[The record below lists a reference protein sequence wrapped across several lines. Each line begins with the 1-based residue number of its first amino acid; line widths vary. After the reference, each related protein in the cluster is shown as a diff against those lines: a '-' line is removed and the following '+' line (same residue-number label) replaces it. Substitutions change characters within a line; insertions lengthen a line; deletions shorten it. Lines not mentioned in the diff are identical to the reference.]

1 MKKYVYSFGGGKAD
15 GDGKMRDILGGKGAG
30 LAEMSKAGV
39 PCPPGFTIST
49 EVCNLFFENGN
60 QVPQEVD
67 EQIDVCLAKLE
78 KQMKKKLGGREDP
91 LLLSV
96 RSGAKFSMPGMMN
109 TILNLG
115 LNDDTTDGLAK
126 KTGNPRFAYD
136 CYRRFI
142 QMFGEVALRIE
153 MEKFDHI
160 FDARKAKI
168 KAKLDTGLTSEDLQ
182 AIIVDYKKLV
192 KKETGEEF
200 PQDALQQLKMARD
213 AVFNSWNTPKAIY
226 YRRMEKIPDSIG
238 TAANVQAMVFGNMGD
253 HSGTGV
259 GFTRNPSTGEKI
271 FYGEFLVNAQGEDV
285 VAGIRTPQPI
295 AELEQVMPEA
305 YAKLR
310 EITTNLEQHYRDV
323 QDFEFT
329 IEEGTLYMLQTRNG
343 KRTGPAAVR
352 IAVDMVEEGILTP
365 KEAVQ
370 RVAPNQLDQLLHP
383 VLDPSL
389 RKSLQKIATGL
400 PASPGAAVG
409 RAAFSSED
417 AVAMSAGGPVILVR
431 KETTPDDI
439 HGMDVSKGILTAV
452 GGLTSHAAV
461 VARGMGRPCVVGASS
476 VSVNESTKQA
486 TILADGKKLVVK
498 EGEWISLDGTLGEV
512 YLGQCKTSEPDPK
525 SHYFATFMQWADDF
539 RGKFGVRANADI
551 PRDAKAARL
560 FGAEGI
566 GLCRTEHMFFAED
579 RIPHM
584 QAMILARD
592 EKTRKKAL
600 QKLLP
605 MQRKDFAGLFTAM
618 DGFPVVIRTLD
629 PPLHEFLPKRENVM
643 VDLAKLP
650 HADIKTKK
658 EMAVT
663 YGVTVGELKTYLPE
677 LLSRV
682 EELHEF
688 NPMLGHRGCRLGIT
702 YPEITEMQARAIF
715 EAVVL
720 VAKKG
725 INVIP
730 EVMIPLVGDIKELAN
745 QKAIVVKVAE
755 EVLGK
760 AELKD
765 LKYYV
770 GTMIEIPRAAL
781 TADEVA
787 KEAEFFSFG
796 TNDLTQ
802 TTMGLSRDDYT
813 KFSKHYENLKIFKAD
828 PFAVLDQEGVG
839 KLVELA
845 VKLGRKT
852 NPNIE
857 IGICGEHGGE
867 PSSVEFC
874 YRTGMNYV
882 SCSPYRVPIA
892 RLAAAQAA
900 IMAGSKGGKA
910 EAARTA

>member
-1 MKKYVYSFGGGKAD
+1 MKKYVYSFGSGSAE
-15 GDGKMRDILGGKGAG
+15 GDGKMRDLLGGKGAG

-39 PCPPGFTIST
+39 PVPPGFTIST
-49 EVCNLFFENGN
+49 EVCNLYFENNN
-60 QVPQEVD
+60 QVPKEVD
-67 EQIDVCLAKLE
+67 EQIRQALEKLE
-78 KQMKKKLGGREDP
+78 RQMGKKLGEGDDP
-91 LLLSV
+91 LLVSV

-115 LNDDTTDGLAK
+115 LNDEATEALAK

-142 QMFGEVALRIE
+142 QMFGEVALHID
-153 MEKFDHI
+153 MAKFDHI
-160 FDARKAKI
+160 FDTRKEKV
-168 KAKLDTGLTSEDLQ
+168 KAKLDTDLNALDLQ
-182 AIIVDYKKLV
+182 YIIGEYKKIV
-192 KKETGEEF
+192 KKETGKEF
-200 PQDALQQLKMARD
+200 PQNAFDQLMLARD
-213 AVFNSWNTPKAIY
+213 AVFQSWNTPKAVY

-238 TAANVQAMVFGNMGD
+238 TAANVQAMVFGNMGET
-253 HSGTGV
+253 SGTGV
-259 GFTRNPSTGEKI
+259 GFTRNPSTGEKA

-295 AELEQVMPEA
+295 TELEQVMPEA
-305 YAKLR
+305 YKQLR
-310 EITTNLEQHYRDV
+310 GITSNLEKHYRDI

-329 IEEGTLYMLQTRNG
+329 IEEGKLYMLQTRNG

-352 IAVDMVEEGILTP
+352 VAVDMVEEGLIS
-365 KEAVQ
+365 KREAIQ

-383 VLDPSL
+383 VLDPAA
-389 RKSLQKIATGL
+389 RKSLQRIATGL

-417 AVAMSAGGPVILVR
+417 AVELAKSGPVILVR

-439 HGMDVSKGILTAV
+439 HGMDVSKGIVTAV

-461 VARGMGRPCVVGASS
+461 VARGMGRPCVVGASTVG
-476 VSVNESTKQA
+476 VSEGSKRAIIIVG
-486 TILADGKKLVVK
+486 GKSIGLK
-498 EGEWISLDGTLGEV
+498 EGDWISLDGSTGEV
-512 YLGQCKTSEPDPK
+512 YLGQCKTNEPDPK
-525 SHYFATFMQWADDF
+525 SHYFATFMEWADEF
-539 RGKFGVRANADI
+539 RGNFGVRANADI
-551 PRDAKAARL
+551 PRDAKQARL

-579 RIPHM
+579 RIAHM

-605 MQRKDFAGLFTAM
+605 MQRKDFAGLFQAM

-629 PPLHEFLPKRENVM
+629 PPLHEFLPKRENLM

-650 HADIKTKK
+650 AADSKQKK
-658 EMAVT
+658 EMAAT
-663 YGVTVGELKTYLPE
+663 YGVGVGDLKKYLPE

-702 YPEITEMQARAIF
+702 YPEITEMQARAVF
-715 EAVVL
+715 EAAVL
-720 VAKKG
+720 VKKKG
-725 INVIP
+725 CNVIP
-730 EVMIPLVGDIKELAN
+730 EIMIPLIGNVKELEN

-755 EVLGK
+755 EVLGE
-760 AELKD
+760 AGMRD

-787 KEAEFFSFG
+787 READFFSFG

-813 KFSKHYENLKIFKAD
+813 KFSGQYENLKIFKAD
-828 PFAVLDQEGVG
+828 PFAALDQDGVG
-839 KLVELA
+839 KLIEYA

-852 NPNIE
+852 RPDLE
-857 IGICGEHGGE
+857 VGICGEHGGE

-874 YRTGMNYV
+874 YRIGMNYV
-882 SCSPYRVPIA
+882 SCSPFRVPIA

-900 IMAGSKGGKA
+900 IADESKA
-910 EAARTA
+910 EVQRTA

>member
-1 MKKYVYSFGGGKAD
+1 MKKQVYSFGGGTAE

-39 PCPPGFTIST
+39 PVPPGFTIST
-49 EVCNLFFENGN
+49 EVCSLFFENGN
-60 QVPQEVD
+60 RVPNGVD
-67 EQIDVCLAKLE
+67 EQIHSALE
-78 KQMKKKLGGREDP
+78 KLQHQMGKQLGGIDDP

-115 LNDDTTDGLAK
+115 LNDDTTEGLTR

-142 QMFGEVALRIE
+142 QMFGEVALHVDMSE
-153 MEKFDHI
+153 FDGI

-168 KAKLDTGLTSEDLQ
+168 KTKADTDLSAEDLK
-182 AIIVDYKKLV
+182 AIIGAYKNLV
-192 KKETGEEF
+192 KKKTGKEF
-200 PQDALQQLKMARD
+200 PQNAFEQLSLARD
-213 AVFNSWNTPKAIY
+213 AVFNSWNTQKARY
-226 YRRMEKIPDSIG
+226 YRQMEKIPDSIG

-253 HSGTGV
+253 NSGTGV
-259 GFTRNPSTGEKI
+259 GFTRNPSTGEKV
-271 FYGEFLVNAQGEDV
+271 FYGEFLINAQGEDV

-305 YAKLR
+305 YKQLR
-310 EITTNLEQHYRDV
+310 EITSSLERHYRDV

-329 IEEGTLYMLQTRNG
+329 IEEGKLYMLQTRNG

-352 IAVDMVEEGILTP
+352 VAVEMVEEGLIS
-365 KEAVQ
+365 KEEAVQ

-383 VLDPSL
+383 VLDPAT
-389 RKSLQKIATGL
+389 RKGLQMIASGL

-409 RAAFSSED
+409 RAVFSSED
-417 AVAMSAGGPVILVR
+417 AVHLSARGPVILVR

-439 HGMDVSKGILTAV
+439 HGMDVSKGILTSV

-476 VSVNESTKQA
+476 VAVDEAKKQA
-486 TILADGKKLVVK
+486 TILFEGKKLVLK
-498 EGEWISLDGTLGEV
+498 EGDWISLDGTLGEV

-525 SHYFATFMQWADDF
+525 SHYFATFMEWADEF
-539 RGKFGVRANADI
+539 RGDFGVRANADI
-551 PRDAKAARL
+551 PRDAKQARL

-579 RIPHM
+579 RIAHM

-592 EKTRKKAL
+592 EKARKKAL

-605 MQRKDFAGLFTAM
+605 MQRKDFAGLFQAM

-629 PPLHEFLPKRENVM
+629 PPLHEFLPKRENLM
-643 VDLAKLP
+643 VDIAKLP
-650 HADIKTKK
+650 HAAAKDKK
-658 EMAVT
+658 EMAAN
-663 YGVTVGELKTYLPE
+663 YGVTVGALKKHLPE
-677 LLSRV
+677 LLHRV

-702 YPEITEMQARAIF
+702 YPEVTEMQARAIF
-715 EAVVL
+715 EATVQ

-725 INVIP
+725 VKVIP
-730 EVMIPLVGDIKELAN
+730 EVMIPLIGNVKELEN

-755 EVLGK
+755 DVLSK
-760 AELKD
+760 AGLKN

-770 GTMIEIPRAAL
+770 GTMIEIPRAAV

-787 KEAEFFSFG
+787 READFFSFG

-813 KFSKHYENLKIFKAD
+813 KFSKQYENLKIFKAD
-828 PFAVLDQEGVG
+828 PFAVLDQDGVG
-839 KLVELA
+839 KVIEMA

-852 NPNIE
+852 RPDLE
-857 IGICGEHGGE
+857 VGICGEHGGE

-874 YRTGMNYV
+874 YRIGMNYV

-900 IMAGSKGGKA
+900 IADDSKA
-910 EAARTA
+910 EAQRTA

>member
-1 MKKYVYSFGGGKAD
+1 
-15 GDGKMRDILGGKGAG
+15 
-30 LAEMSKAGV
+30 MSKAGV
-39 PCPPGFTIST
+39 PVPPGFTIST
-49 EVCNLFFENGN
+49 EVCNLFFENKN
-60 QVPQEVD
+60 KVPKEVD
-67 EQIDVCLAKLE
+67 EQIREALAKLE
-78 KQMKKKLGGREDP
+78 AQMGKKLGGVDDP

-115 LNDDTTDGLAK
+115 LNDKTTEGLAR

-142 QMFGEVALRIE
+142 QMFGEVALHID
-153 MEKFDHI
+153 MAKFDHI

-168 KAKLDTGLTSEDLQ
+168 KAKLDTHLTAEDLQ
-182 AIIVDYKKLV
+182 AVIADYKKLV
-192 KKETGEEF
+192 KKETGKDF
-200 PQDALQQLKMARD
+200 PQNALDQLNMSRD

-253 HSGTGV
+253 RSGTGV
-259 GFTRNPSTGEKI
+259 GFTRNPSTGEKA

-305 YAKLR
+305 YRQLR
-310 EITTNLEQHYRDV
+310 EITTNLEKHYRDM

-352 IAVDMVEEGILTP
+352 AAVEMVEEGLISK

-383 VLDPSL
+383 VLDPNA
-389 RKSLQKIATGL
+389 RKGLQKIASGL

-417 AVAMSAGGPVILVR
+417 AVEMSAKGPVVLVR

-476 VSVNESTKQA
+476 ISVDEAKKVASV
-486 TILADGKKLVVK
+486 LFEGKKLLLK
-498 EGEWISLDGTLGEV
+498 AGDWISLDGTLGEV
-512 YLGQCKTSEPDPK
+512 YLGQCKTNEPDPK
-525 SHYFATFMQWADDF
+525 SHDFAVFMGWADEF

-551 PRDAKAARL
+551 PRDATQARL

-600 QKLLP
+600 EKLLP

-643 VDLAKLP
+643 VDIAKLP
-650 HADIKTKK
+650 HANSKDKK
-658 EMAVT
+658 QMAAT
-663 YGVTVGELKTYLPE
+663 YGVGVGELKKYLPE
-677 LLSRV
+677 LLHRV

-702 YPEITEMQARAIF
+702 YPDVTEMQARAIF
-715 EAVVL
+715 EAAAL

-725 INVIP
+725 IKVIP
-730 EVMIPLVGDIKELAN
+730 EVMIPLVGDVKELEN

-755 EVLGK
+755 EVLSAAK
-760 AELKD
+760 LKN

-770 GTMIEIPRAAL
+770 GTMIEIPRAAV
-781 TADEVA
+781 TADEIA
-787 KEAEFFSFG
+787 REAEFFSFG

-813 KFSKHYENLKIFKAD
+813 KFSKQYETLKIFKAD
-828 PFAVLDQEGVG
+828 PFAVLDQDGVG
-839 KLVELA
+839 KVVEHA

-852 NPNIE
+852 RPDLE

-874 YRTGMNYV
+874 YRTGMDYV

-900 IMAGSKGGKA
+900 IADSSKA
-910 EAARTA
+910 EAQRTA

>member
-1 MKKYVYSFGGGKAD
+1 MKKQVYSFGGGTAE
-15 GDGKMRDILGGKGAG
+15 GDGKMRDLLGGKGAG

-39 PCPPGFTIST
+39 PVPPGFTIST
-49 EVCNLFFENGN
+49 EVCSLFFENGN
-60 QVPQEVD
+60 RVPNGVD
-67 EQIDVCLAKLE
+67 EQIHTALE
-78 KQMKKKLGGREDP
+78 KLQHQMGKKLGGVDDP

-115 LNDDTTDGLAK
+115 LNDDTTEGLAR
-126 KTGNPRFAYD
+126 KTGNARFAYD

-142 QMFGEVALRIE
+142 QMFGEVALHID
-153 MEKFDHI
+153 MAKFDHI
-160 FDARKAKI
+160 FDSRKTKV
-168 KAKLDTGLTSEDLQ
+168 KAKLDTDLTADDLK
-182 AIIVDYKKLV
+182 AVIADYKKLV
-192 KKETGEEF
+192 QKETGKPF
-200 PQDALQQLKMARD
+200 PQNAFEQLSLARD

-238 TAANVQAMVFGNMGD
+238 TAANVQAMVFGNMGNN
-253 HSGTGV
+253 SGTGV
-259 GFTRNPSTGEKI
+259 GFTRNPSTGERV

-305 YAKLR
+305 YKQLR
-310 EITTNLEQHYRDV
+310 EITSNLEKHYRDV

-329 IEEGTLYMLQTRNG
+329 IEEGKLYMLQTRNG

-352 IAVDMVEEGILTP
+352 VAVDMVEEGLIS
-365 KEAVQ
+365 KRDAVQ

-383 VLDPSL
+383 VLDPAT
-389 RKSLQKIATGL
+389 RKSLQRIAAGL

-409 RAAFSSED
+409 RVAFSSED
-417 AVAMSAGGPVILVR
+417 AVELAAKGPVILVR

-439 HGMDVSKGILTAV
+439 HGMDVAKGILTAV

-476 VSVNESTKQA
+476 VAVDEAKKQA
-486 TILADGKKLVVK
+486 SILYEGKKLLLK
-498 EGEWISLDGTLGEV
+498 EGDWISLDGTLGEV
-512 YLGQCKTSEPDPK
+512 YLGQCKTNEPDPK
-525 SHYFATFMQWADDF
+525 SHYFAAFMEWADEF
-539 RGKFGVRANADI
+539 RGSFGVRANADI
-551 PRDAKAARL
+551 PRDAKQARL

-592 EKTRKKAL
+592 EKTRRKGL

-605 MQRKDFAGLFTAM
+605 MQRKDFAGLFQAM

-629 PPLHEFLPKRENVM
+629 PPLHEFLPKRENLM
-643 VDLAKLP
+643 VDIAKLP
-650 HADIKTKK
+650 HATTKEKK
-658 EMAVT
+658 EMAAT
-663 YGVTVGELKTYLPE
+663 YGVKVGELKKYLPE
-677 LLSRV
+677 LLHRV

-702 YPEITEMQARAIF
+702 YPEVTEMQARAIF
-715 EAVVL
+715 EAAVQ

-730 EVMIPLVGDIKELAN
+730 EVMIPLIGNVKELEN
-745 QKAIVVKVAE
+745 QKALVVKVAD
-755 EVLGK
+755 EVLG
-760 AELKD
+760 AAGMKD

-770 GTMIEIPRAAL
+770 GTMIEIPRAAM

-787 KEAEFFSFG
+787 REAEFFSFG

-813 KFSKHYENLKIFKAD
+813 KFSKQYEDLKIFKAD
-828 PFAVLDQEGVG
+828 PFAAIDQEGVG
-839 KLVELA
+839 KIIELA

-852 NPNIE
+852 RPDLE

-874 YRTGMNYV
+874 YRIGMNYV

-900 IMAGSKGGKA
+900 IADESKA
-910 EAARTA
+910 EVQRTA